1 MYTCVPKGCGMVARD
16 RLLALGQHEVIIIDS
31 VGGLN
36 RTLYVFLRGIC
47 TLTILY
53 LPEYQISVLHPHW
66 KCQGVKL
73 L

>member
-1 MYTCVPKGCGMVARD
+1 MVARD
-16 RLLALGQHEVIIIDS
+16 RLLALGQHEVIIIIDS

-53 LPEYQISVLHPHW
+53 LPEYQIVCFTPTGSVR
-66 KCQGVKL
+66 V
-73 L
+73 